1 MCITSLSTDLNED
14 GLHLV
19 TPDVGI
25 NGLIYALPKNG
36 DHIIMFSMDLKNT
49 APKSKSNA
57 RGPAKKLDEEPRI

>member
-49 APKSKSNA
+49 APKSNA
-57 RGPAKKLDEEPRI
+57 RGPAKKMDE